1 MGWTEERV
9 VKGKPRGLGGGRSGC
24 ERVRKT
30 AEGSKPW
37 PKRWVCL
44 RPIKGYCSVKIRLWV
59 RVGKSLYSKLKRR
72 LKKISE

>member
-1 MGWTEERV
+1 

-59 RVGKSLYSKLKRR
+59 
-72 LKKISE
+72 

>member
-37 PKRWVCL
+37 PKRWV
-44 RPIKGYCSVKIRLWV
+44 SV
-59 RVGKSLYSKLKRR
+59 
-72 LKKISE
+72 